1 MNNEIKMRMKKILCR
16 MEDDPVQIDN
26 YLRQLREFPD
36 GEERI
41 NCAWDI
47 ITKVFEE
54 DSIRQLEMSGRFP
67 NLSNPDD
74 GNHYDGDEDDE
85 DEDET
90 EDSEDENE
98 DDSDNDGDESDS
110 DDESDEDEEDTSD
123 EDEDDSD
130 GEDEENDSDSDVDD
144 DEEDS
149 EDDEDDKEDDSSD
162 LDNDSSEDDEDTED
176 EDESDSDDTDDE
188 ETSKKSVPKDN
199 GDSEKVM
206 QKIKDSM
213 VKASPSPDVLAGVK
227 LPLAEKTEVS
237 VMPTPEV
244 ISLKNSS
251 LEGIK
256 KAKVEKTDEGVTLRI
271 ASADG
276 DKFGNGTVYVLPAD
290 TGKEV
295 EVRIME
301 LRASTDENL
310 NLARKIHEEIARS
323 VAEERQI
330 RDSMYELVVAYQEL
344 AKQLTD
350 NAQQAGEIRQK
361 LVDGTVRAERFMNE
375 DMSRMLQQRAQ
386 EATNDFYQESK
397 DHYNDLFKA
406 AVRRYKQFTEAVM
419 DFQDKI
425 ADESA
430 RRVRTIESKLGMV
443 QKVSYG
449 CVILLLINLVVAIL
463 FKVF

>member
-1 MNNEIKMRMKKILCR
+1 
-16 MEDDPVQIDN
+16 
-26 YLRQLREFPD
+26 
-36 GEERI
+36 
-41 NCAWDI
+41 
-47 ITKVFEE
+47 
-54 DSIRQLEMSGRFP
+54 
-67 NLSNPDD
+67 
-74 GNHYDGDEDDE
+74 
-85 DEDET
+85 
-90 EDSEDENE
+90 
-98 DDSDNDGDESDS
+98 
-110 DDESDEDEEDTSD
+110 
-123 EDEDDSD
+123 
-130 GEDEENDSDSDVDD
+130 
-144 DEEDS
+144 
-149 EDDEDDKEDDSSD
+149 
-162 LDNDSSEDDEDTED
+162 
-176 EDESDSDDTDDE
+176 
-188 ETSKKSVPKDN
+188 
-199 GDSEKVM
+199 
-206 QKIKDSM
+206 
-213 VKASPSPDVLAGVK
+213 
-227 LPLAEKTEVS
+227 
-237 VMPTPEV
+237 
-244 ISLKNSS
+244 
-251 LEGIK
+251 
-256 KAKVEKTDEGVTLRI
+256 
-271 ASADG
+271 
-276 DKFGNGTVYVLPAD
+276 
-290 TGKEV
+290 
-295 EVRIME
+295 ME

-449 CVILLLINLVVAIL
+449 CIVLLLINLVVAIL